1 MRKVAFPAAA
11 LLTLSACV
19 ASPPPYHVVAPAD
32 PYVRVRPPAYAAVT
46 AGVRNFEVTGPRDWR
61 ELNREVAPGAG
72 EGAEN
77 RGVDTTVRARRGR

>member
-1 MRKVAFPAAA
+1 MLRLVFLAAA
-11 LLTLSACV
+11 LPFLGACV
-19 ASPPPYHVVAPAD
+19 PTVPYHVVAPAD
-32 PYVRVRPPAYAAVT
+32 PSIRVRGPSYSTVT
-46 AGVRNFEVTGPRDWR
+46 AGVKNYQVTGPKDWR

>member
-1 MRKVAFPAAA
+1 MLRLALAAAA
-11 LLTLSACV
+11 LPMVGACV
-19 ASPPPYHVVAPAD
+19 PAAPPYHLVAPAD
-32 PYVRVRPPAYAAVT
+32 PDVRVRPPAYATVT
-46 AGVRNFEVTGPRDWR
+46 AGVRDFQVTGPRDWR

>member
-1 MRKVAFPAAA
+1 MHRILLLAAG
-11 LLTLSACV
+11 LPILGACV
-19 ASPPPYHVVAPAD
+19 PTTPYHVVAPAD
-32 PYVRVRPPAYAAVT
+32 PYIRVRGPAYSTVT
-46 AGVRNFEVTGPRDWR
+46 AGVKNYQVTGPRDWR

>member
-1 MRKVAFPAAA
+1 MLRFA
-11 LLTLSACV
+11 LLALALPTGGCV
-19 ASPPPYHVVAPAD
+19 ATPPYHLVAPAD

-77 RGVDTTVRARRGR
+77 RGLDTTVRARRGR